1 MIEQLTLLLAT
12 PIAKAIFNKF
22 YKNVETNLINKAI
35 EKLPKRV
42 KQFSQFVWDN
52 YLKEKPNIQ
61 ELLENA
67 SQNSETAQKELT
79 QYLNEVLEDNPD
91 LETEAQKLA
100 NEINQNIKIDNKDA
114 ENVLNVF
121 DGEGIQNIAKNTA
134 RQINISGDNATINV
148 DTK

>member
-12 PIAKAIFNKF
+12 PIAKAIFSKF
-22 YKNVETNLINKAI
+22 YKNIETNLINKAI
-35 EKLPKRV
+35 EKLPERV
-42 KQFSQFVWDN
+42 KQFGQLVWEN

-79 QYLNEVLEDNPD
+79 QYLNEVLENNPD

-100 NEINQNIKIDNKDA
+100 NEINQNIQIDNRDA

-121 DGEGIQNIAKNTA
+121 DGKGTQNIAKDTA
-134 RQINISGDNATINV
+134 KQINIGEGSTVHFGSE
-148 DTK
+148 